1 MILPMY
7 KYSFLV
13 YHGDY
18 EKFLDDIRVIGVVD
32 VIEKKDEDSEEIK
45 EKYDLVKQITTT
57 IKFLEKRGV
66 EQKKQTT
73 KNGKGAFE
81 EINKLRDEQE
91 EKLQQL
97 ITLQKEISLVR
108 PWGDFSID
116 TLERLKENGINLK
129 FYTCSAKRFG
139 ENWAKEFPIEVVAK
153 HGGNIYFVVVECG
166 DEAIELE
173 AEEVKAP
180 EKPVSELKYY
190 EKRLEED
197 IRNIEKEFDKHA
209 AQSIKALEDYRKE
222 VWMTNEY
229 EKVWENTLR
238 EADEKVML
246 LEGWVPVKKAD
257 ELDKYL
263 EMENILFVKTE
274 PDPEKEKVPVLLK
287 NKKFS
292 EKFEML
298 GELYSLPKY
307 NELDL
312 TPFFAPFY
320 MLFFGFCLG
329 DAGYGILLAVTAL
342 VARGKVKKELKNVM
356 MLIFYLG
363 VSTFFFGLI
372 SGTLFGIDLYA
383 TKLPVYGSLNTYME
397 ARGTDINEQLF
408 NLSLVL
414 GGLQIIF
421 GLFLKAINETIQM
434 GWKFA
439 LSTIGWIILII
450 GGGIVFVLSK
460 FAELPVETVN
470 ILLYSVLGV
479 SGLFIFILNH
489 PRRNVFVNIGA
500 GLWNTYNMV
509 TGVLG
514 DLLSYIR
521 LFALGI
527 SSAILGYVFNSL
539 AVSMSGSIP
548 VVSIIIMIIILV
560 IGHGINLF
568 MSGLGSFVHPMR
580 LTFVEFYKNAGF
592 TGGGKQ
598 YSPFRKLR

>member
-1 MILPMY
+1 MILPML

-18 EKFLDDIRVIGVVD
+18 ERFIDDIGDLGVVD
-32 VIEKKDEDSEEIK
+32 VIEKKDEVSEEIR
-45 EKYDLVKQITTT
+45 EKIDLVKQITTT

-66 EQKKQTT
+66 EQKKQTLS
-73 KNGKGAFE
+73 NGKEVFE
-81 EINKLRDEQE
+81 TVNRLRDEQE
-91 EKLQQL
+91 EKMQQL
-97 ITLQKEISLVR
+97 NTLQKEISHVR
-108 PWGDFSID
+108 PWGDFSVE
-116 TLERLKENGINLK
+116 TLEKLSEKGIRLR
-129 FYTCSAKRFG
+129 FYTCSAKRYDEAWEYEYPVKVIG
-139 ENWAKEFPIEVVAK
+139 RHA
-153 HGGNIYFVVVECG
+153 GSIYFVVVERD
-166 DEAIELE
+166 DESLELD
-173 AEEVKAP
+173 AEEVKAL
-180 EKPVSELKYY
+180 EKPVSELEYY
-190 EKRLEED
+190 EKKLEED
-197 IRNIEKEFDKHA
+197 IRKIEKEFNKLA
-209 AQSIKALEDYRKE
+209 AHGIKALEDYRKE
-222 VWMTNEY
+222 VWMTTEY

-238 EADEKVML
+238 EADEKVMII
-246 LEGWVPVKKAD
+246 EGWVPEHKAGD
-257 ELDKYL
+257 LNKYL
-263 EMENILFVKTE
+263 EKEKILYLKSK
-274 PDPEKEKVPVLLK
+274 PDPENEKVPVLLK

-329 DAGYGILLAVTAL
+329 DTGYGILMATVAM
-342 VARGKVKKELKNVM
+342 VARKKIKKELKNVM

-372 SGTLFGIDLYA
+372 SGTFFGIDLYA

-397 ARGTDINEQLF
+397 ARGTNINEQLF
-408 NLSLVL
+408 NLSLIL
-414 GGLQIIF
+414 GGLQIVF
-421 GLFLKAINETIQM
+421 GLFLKFINETIQM

-439 LSTIGWIILII
+439 LSTFGWIVLII
-450 GGGIVFVLSK
+450 GGGIVYVLSN
-460 FAELPVETVN
+460 FTGLPAGTINVV
-470 ILLYSVLGV
+470 LYIVLGI
-479 SGLFIFILNH
+479 SGLFIFLLNH
-489 PRRNVFVNIGA
+489 PKRNVFVNIGA

-548 VVSIIIMIIILV
+548 VVSIIVMVIILL
-560 IGHGINLF
+560 IGHSINLF

-598 YSPFRKLR
+598 YNPFRKM